1 LIIQDTE
8 LINKQAIWYSL
19 KAKKTAQQVGVVYES
34 NESCLRHFEIR
45 PNLVRTLNIDG
56 YANYFDPLEFVFV
69 VEFLPYRQLITAD
82 SPRSPYEKSYAFPSE
97 IG

>member
-1 LIIQDTE
+1 
-8 LINKQAIWYSL
+8 
-19 KAKKTAQQVGVVYES
+19 
-34 NESCLRHFEIR
+34 
-45 PNLVRTLNIDG
+45 LNIDG